1 MIDWVEVMTGVQIIR
16 FHSLDGLRGLM
27 ALWVYL
33 NHLVGH
39 CGLSNADLPSTLQFL
54 RWGQY
59 AVDIFIFMS
68 GFVITALLVSGK
80 DSTYSAYIS
89 RRFFRLYPVYFVL
102 LVVYALLGE
111 PLGRTM
117 VGDIENR
124 FDKQFVESFESRNKK
139 INRKY
144 EQHLAAHALMIHGA
158 IPDKVLK
165 HSAGS
170 IIGNA
175 WSVSLEWQFYLIA
188 PLFVL
193 AFTMKKV
200 RWLILLPALAVSFAA
215 LKGVFPPVEL
225 DAFLPY
231 HLIYFLVGILTF
243 FLWKSGSFE
252 NSYTVLSCVLAAAS
266 LYLVSATSAV
276 VPLCIWILIL
286 PSLSGNSPKAFSW
299 LSSSPLQWLGKV
311 SYSVYLS
318 HSLVLLAVQ
327 ACMVSLVPE
336 VGVMTYLSILGFVS
350 LPAVLLVSWLLY
362 KYVEAPGIM
371 LGRKSVDWIQRKNA

>member
-1 MIDWVEVMTGVQIIR
+1 MTGVQNTR

-27 ALWVYL
+27 ALWVYV

-39 CGLSNADLPSTLQFL
+39 CGITNSDLPTVLQFL

-59 AVDIFIFMS
+59 AVDVFIFMS

-89 RRFFRLYPVYFVL
+89 RRFFRLYPVYIVL
-102 LVVYALLGE
+102 LVVYAFLGE

-117 VGDIENR
+117 VEDVDTR
-124 FDKQFVESFESRNKK
+124 FDQEFVESFEARTKR
-139 INRKY
+139 INRNF
-144 EQHLAAHALMIHGA
+144 EQHFAAHVLMVHGA
-158 IPDKVLK
+158 IPDKLLK
-165 HSAGS
+165 FSAGS

-193 AFTMKKV
+193 AFMKKKV
-200 RWLILLPALAVSFAA
+200 RWWILIPALAVSFAA
-215 LKGVFPPVEL
+215 LKRMFPPVEL

-243 FLWKSGSFE
+243 YLWRGGLFQ
-252 NSYTVLSCVLAAAS
+252 NGYTVLSCVLFAAS
-266 LYLVSATSAV
+266 LYLVSSSTAV

-286 PSLSGNSPKAFSW
+286 PSLSDSSRKGYAW
-299 LSSSPLQWLGKV
+299 LSSTPLAWLGKV

-327 ACMVSLVPE
+327 ACMVTLVPD
-336 VGVMTYLSILGFVS
+336 VGLMTYLLILGFVS
-350 LPAVLLVSWLLY
+350 LPAVLVVSWLLY
-362 KYVEAPGIM
+362 KFVEAPGIS
-371 LGRKSVDWIQRKNA
+371 LGRKSVDWIQRKSA

>member
-1 MIDWVEVMTGVQIIR
+1 
-16 FHSLDGLRGLM
+16 M
-27 ALWVYL
+27 ALWVYV

-39 CGLSNADLPSTLQFL
+39 CGFSSADLPTTLQFL

-59 AVDIFIFMS
+59 AVDVFIFMS

-89 RRFFRLYPVYFVL
+89 RRFFRLYPVYIVL
-102 LVVYALLGE
+102 LVVYAFLGE

-117 VGDIENR
+117 VGDIETR

-139 INRKY
+139 INKKF
-144 EQHLAAHALMIHGA
+144 EQHLAAHALMVHGA

-193 AFTMKKV
+193 AFTMKRI
-200 RWLILLPALAVSFAA
+200 RWWILIPALAVSLAA

-243 FLWKSGSFE
+243 FMWKGGLFQ
-252 NSYTVLSCVLAAAS
+252 NGYTVLSCVLVAAS
-266 LYLVSATSAV
+266 LYLVSSTTTV

-286 PSLSGNSPKAFSW
+286 PSLDENSPKAYSW
-299 LSSSPLQWLGKV
+299 LSSAPLAWLGKI

-318 HSLVLLAVQ
+318 HSLVLLAIQ
-327 ACMVSLVPE
+327 ACMVSIVPE
-336 VGVMTYLSILGFVS
+336 VGLMTYLSILGIVS
-350 LPAVLLVSWLLY
+350 LPAVLVVSWLLY
-362 KYVEAPGIM
+362 KFVEAPGIS
-371 LGRKSVDWIQRKNA
+371 LGRKSVDWIQRRNA